1 MRSPSLPATCFQTSS
16 TVGLKQLFGPES
28 FAALPGASP
37 NDGNVTF
44 RDSERLT
51 LTLTCLGD
59 ELIGCSLIDLHVRN
73 LNTTDLLVGL
83 RIIHREPDDD
93 DPVGAESFSGG
104 RELLPG
110 GETIILQFP
119 DTAFGGHGAP
129 RTWDHVR
136 KIEISFG
143 FEKNYTGPR
152 DISVA
157 IEGLN
162 AGQTRAPVGPRLTE
176 EGLRHVLRAGSDPV
190 SSSAVLT
197 ESALTAFVPSN
208 QAISIPP
215 PHPYPKESAD
225 DVTHGLIMGQR
236 MPLLI
241 PWDLDPYESHEWSH
255 FLHRHHF
262 LREAVR
268 AASDNKRSDYLT
280 FVERTIED
288 WILKHPV
295 PVDSNGGAGPSWET
309 LTAAWRLREWLW
321 AAGCLWSY
329 EAFREPVKLL
339 MLRSVWEHCRHL
351 TDHKGH
357 PNNWI
362 IVESVALALAGMCF
376 PEFSESDEWIR
387 EGIARLEEAIAEQ
400 FFDDGV
406 HFEISPLY
414 HAICLHALLEVIEA
428 ASAIEHEL
436 PDYWRSAVERSFEY
450 LASLCRPD
458 FTWPSVNDA
467 GSAASDYTLLML
479 KAAEVFQRD
488 DFRWIGS
495 KGRYGAPPGHRSRCF
510 THSGIVC
517 MRSGFDTDA
526 HLLVFRA
533 GPAGASHYHD
543 DALSLDVTAF
553 GRTVLV
559 DPGITTYSPDKLTE
573 YYRCASAHTMVTVD
587 GSGPTRSREDF
598 RRRTSAPG
606 DAPVWESNDL
616 AEIAT
621 GSVQIHLPKTQESC
635 VSVRT
640 VVFVGR
646 EYWLIRDVVIGHGD
660 HEIGVG
666 WQFVPGRVE
675 TDISRMALRMV
686 NTLGAGLEVLP
697 ISYPAVPLLEITTG
711 GTAPPRGWVSLNG
724 RDLPATHA
732 AYICS
737 VSLPCSLVT
746 LLLPNRTFHNRTP
759 ETELSQSEDGRTI
772 VTVSFSDG
780 HSDTITLFLPD
791 VGTDPGIKASSEDIV
806 TIGRERPNTHT
817 HRTFFDGGLFGPV
830 VQGLMNR

>member
-1 MRSPSLPATCFQTSS
+1 
-16 TVGLKQLFGPES
+16 LFGPES
-28 FAALPGASP
+28 FAVLPGASP
-37 NDGNVTF
+37 TDGNVIFKDLDRLILTF
-44 RDSERLT
+44 
-51 LTLTCLGD
+51 TCAGD
-59 ELIGCSLIDLHVRN
+59 ELIGCNLIDLHVRN
-73 LNTTDLLVGL
+73 LNSTDLLVGL
-83 RIIHREPDDD
+83 RITHREPDDD
-93 DPVGAESFSGG
+93 DPIGAESFSGG

-110 GETIILQFP
+110 GETTILRFP
-119 DTAFGGHGAP
+119 DTAFGGHGSP
-129 RTWDHVR
+129 RTWDYFR
-136 KIEISFG
+136 KLEISFG

-157 IEGLN
+157 ISGLY
-162 AGQTRAPVGPRLTE
+162 AGRTRAPVGPRLTD
-176 EGLRHVLRAGSDPV
+176 EGLRHVLRAGSDPFR
-190 SSSAVLT
+190 SSTVLT

-215 PHPYPKESAD
+215 PHPYPKESAGD
-225 DVTHGLIMGQR
+225 ITEGLIMSQR
-236 MPLLI
+236 VPFPI

-262 LREAVR
+262 LREVVR
-268 AASDNKRSDYLT
+268 AASQNKHSDYVT
-280 FVERTIED
+280 FGERVIED
-288 WILKHPV
+288 WIIKHPV

-321 AAGCLWSY
+321 AAGCFWSH

-362 IVESVALALAGMCF
+362 IVESAALTLAGMCF
-376 PEFSESDEWIR
+376 PEFSESDEWIG
-387 EGIARLEEAIAEQ
+387 EGLARLDAAMAEQ

-414 HAICLHALLEVIEA
+414 HAICLLALLDVIAA
-428 ASAIEHEL
+428 ASTIEQEL
-436 PDYWRSAVERSFEY
+436 PEHWAPSVERSLEF

-495 KGRYGAPPGHRSRCF
+495 KGRYGAPPAPRSRCF
-510 THSGIVC
+510 MQSGIVC

-533 GPAGASHYHD
+533 GPAGASHYHN

-553 GRTVLV
+553 GRSVLA

-573 YYRCASAHTMVTVD
+573 YYRSAPAHTMVTVD
-587 GSGPTRSREDF
+587 GSGPTRSKEDF
-598 RRRTSAPG
+598 VQRTIAP
-606 DAPVWESNDL
+606 ANTPVWESNDL

-621 GSVQIHLPKTQESC
+621 GAVQIHLPKTSESC

-646 EYWLIRDVVIGHGD
+646 EYWLIRDVVIGDGH

-666 WQFVPGRVE
+666 WQFAPGRVE
-675 TDISRMALRMV
+675 TDIRRMALRMV
-686 NTLGAGLEVLP
+686 NALGAGLDVLP
-697 ISYPAVPLLEITTG
+697 ISYPAAPLLEIATG
-711 GTAPPRGWVSLNG
+711 GTEPPRGWVSLYG
-724 RDLPATHA
+724 RDMPATHA
-732 AYICS
+732 VYVCS
-737 VSLPCSLVT
+737 ASLPCSLVT
-746 LLLPNRTFHNRTP
+746 LLVPNRTFHNRIP
-759 ETELSQSEDGRTI
+759 ETELSQSDDGRTI
-772 VTVSFSDG
+772 VTVGFPDG
-780 HSDTITLFLPD
+780 HSDTVTLFLPD
-791 VGTDPGIKASSEDIV
+791 VGTDPGTYPTSEDTV
-806 TIGRERPNTHT
+806 TIMRERPGTYA
-817 HRTFFDGGLFGPV
+817 RCASMGGGLFRPGV
-830 VQGLMNR
+830 WDLLNQ